1 MEKKVTFHPRKMAR
15 SMAKAQLEQSGV
27 TGYNRERTG
36 PDGRK
41 MPSVFARNW
50 RDLAK
55 MTALNFKTKKHGKK
69 RGRK

>member
-1 MEKKVTFHPRKMAR
+1 MEKKVTLHPRKLAR
-15 SMAKAQLEQSGV
+15 SMAKAKLEQSGV
-27 TGYNRERTG
+27 TGYNRESTG

-50 RDLAK
+50 RDLSRQAAGLIK
-55 MTALNFKTKKHGKK
+55 PKKK

>member
-1 MEKKVTFHPRKMAR
+1 MEKVTIHPRKLAR
-15 SMAKAQLEQSGV
+15 SMAKAQLDKSKV
-27 TGYNRERTG
+27 TGYNKENIG

-50 RDLAK
+50 RDLAQQAAGLIK
-55 MTALNFKTKKHGKK
+55 PRKK

>member
-1 MEKKVTFHPRKMAR
+1 MEKKVTIHPRKLAR
-15 SMAKAQLEQSGV
+15 SMAKAQLDQSGV

-55 MTALNFKTKKHGKK
+55 QAAGLVKPKK
-69 RGRK
+69 RRRK